1 MRGRVTALNS
11 AAAFGVLIATSAHA
25 QPLAAADRY
34 EVWAQSESHLQLFRR
49 ALLPGPNGAVV
60 SRQTV
65 APLHQYIRVN
75 ARNVDIGSNEDS
87 LDVELAAWG
96 RLWLG
101 EREDEPAVD
110 GDVQLANARYVHGP
124 FSLRLGRQVVAGGAA
139 RYARFDGAAVEA
151 ELGAVASALA
161 YGGFTVLPRWDARH
175 GYAYLGAAADSDLR
189 HPEVLAALDRGSH
202 WLAGGRLGISP
213 VPSAQAGVSF
223 HEQRERGGLARRN
236 LGVDGRA
243 ELGPASLA
251 GSAVMELS
259 ERELADARVWVDA
272 TLSRALDASVEY
284 LHMDPSLFLSRQSV
298 LSVFGADGYHE
309 VGGTLVARASERLTF
324 DAGAW
329 AELYDADEPGARTE
343 LSTKAALGPSRRTLV
358 MLTYG
363 RLEAPDN
370 GYHTLRVSG
379 AERFNAQLSGTI
391 EAYYYWYDEAIRGYR
406 SSSVYAATLT
416 YQAAEDLGLLWGASL
431 ARSAYASH
439 DAQTQVR
446 LTYAFDFTSRRSE
459 P

>member
-1 MRGRVTALNS
+1 MGA
-11 AAAFGVLIATSAHA
+11 LIAAPGHA
-25 QPLAAADRY
+25 QPFAAADRY
-34 EVWAQSESHLQLFRR
+34 EIWAQSETHLQLFRR
-49 ALLPGPNGAVV
+49 ALLPGPNGAIV

-75 ARNVDIGSNEDS
+75 ARHVDIGSHEDS

-110 GDVQLANARYVHGP
+110 GDVQIANARYLHGP
-124 FSLRLGRQVVAGGAA
+124 LSLRIGRQVVAGGAA

-151 ELGAVASALA
+151 EIGDVASALA

-189 HPEVLAALDRGSH
+189 HPEVLAALDRESH
-202 WLAGGRLGISP
+202 WLAGGRLGFSP
-213 VPSAQAGVSF
+213 VASARAGVSF
-223 HEQRERGGLARRN
+223 HEQRALHGLARRN
-236 LGVDGRA
+236 LGVDARA

-272 TLSRALDASVEY
+272 ALTRALDASIEY
-284 LHMDPSLFLSRQSV
+284 LHMEPSLFLSRQSV
-298 LSVFGADGYHE
+298 LSVFGSDGYHE
-309 VGGTLVARASERLTF
+309 VGGTLIARASEGLTF

-329 AELYDADEPGARTE
+329 AELYDDDEPGARAE
-343 LSTKAALGPSRRTLV
+343 LSTKTALGPNRRTLL

-370 GYHTLRVSG
+370 GYHSLRAS
-379 AERFNAQLSGTI
+379 AARRFDAQLSATL

-406 SSSVYAATLT
+406 SSSVYAATMT
-416 YQAAEDLGLLWGASL
+416 YQATEDLGLLWGASL